1 MIKIT
6 RVKWFKKSSLRRS
19 LSPVIKPKKLPYW
32 DICFINSIKIRWLVP
47 VLKTSPIKKQTIDN

>member
-19 LSPVIKPKKLPYW
+19 LSPAIKPKKLPYW
-32 DICFINSIKIRWLVP
+32 DICFINSVKL
-47 VLKTSPIKKQTIDN
+47 NG